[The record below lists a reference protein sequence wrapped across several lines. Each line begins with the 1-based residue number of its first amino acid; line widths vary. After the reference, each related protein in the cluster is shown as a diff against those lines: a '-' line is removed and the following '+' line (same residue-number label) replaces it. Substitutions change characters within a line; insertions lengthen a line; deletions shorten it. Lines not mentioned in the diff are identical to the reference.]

1 MTVDKNEGTEF
12 TQEVIRL
19 IKAIPEGK
27 VATYG
32 LIAALAG
39 NPRAARQVGWLLH
52 SSTQKHQLPWHRVI
66 KSSGHLA
73 FPQHS
78 EAYEYQKGLL
88 EMEGIVMLGG
98 RVDLKQYLWSLSA

>member
-1 MTVDKNEGTEF
+1 MALDTKVGTDF
-12 TQEVIRL
+12 SNEVIRL

-32 LIAALAG
+32 LIATLAG
-39 NPRAARQVGWLLH
+39 SPRAARQVGWLLH
-52 SSTQKHQLPWHRVI
+52 SSTQKHELPWHRVI
-66 KSSGHLA
+66 KAGGVLP

-78 EAYEYQKGLL
+78 EAYEYQKALL

-98 RVDLKQYLWSLSA
+98 RVDLKQYLWPIV

>member
-27 VATYG
+27 IATYG
-32 LIAALAG
+32 LIAAHAG
-39 NPRAARQVGWLLH
+39 NPRGARQVGWLLH

-78 EAYEYQKGLL
+78 GAYEYQKGLL

-98 RVDLKQYLWSLSA
+98 RVDLKQYLWS

>member
-1 MTVDKNEGTEF
+1 MTVDQEVGTAF
-12 TQEVIRL
+12 SKEVIRL

-32 LIAALAG
+32 LIADLAG
-39 NPRAARQVGWLLH
+39 SPRAARQVGWLLH

-66 KSSGHLA
+66 KSSGQLA

-98 RVDLKQYLWSLSA
+98 RVDLKRYLWPMGS

>member
-32 LIAALAG
+32 LIAAHAG

-98 RVDLKQYLWSLSA
+98 RVDLKQYLWS

>member
-1 MTVDKNEGTEF
+1 MTVDKNERTEF

-32 LIAALAG
+32 LIAAHAG
-39 NPRAARQVGWLLH
+39 NPRGARQVGWLLH
-52 SSTQKHQLPWHRVI
+52 SSTQKNQLPWHRVI

-98 RVDLKQYLWSLSA
+98 RVDLKQYLWS

>member
-1 MTVDKNEGTEF
+1 MTVNKDEVTEF
-12 TQEVIRL
+12 SQEVIRL
-19 IKAIPEGK
+19 IKAIPEGN

-39 NPRAARQVGWLLH
+39 SPRAARQVGWLLH

-66 KSSGHLA
+66 KSSGQLS
-73 FPQHS
+73 FPPHS

-98 RVDLKQYLWSLSA
+98 RVDLQQYLWSES